1 MLKKNLLL
9 SISNEKPKSVVS
21 FGNFDSMTMSKHRTI
36 LSSQLQE
43 YREDNLSVFVEH
55 YDPAE
60 EKTIKWL
67 FWNK

>member
-1 MLKKNLLL
+1 M
-9 SISNEKPKSVVS
+9 VS

-36 LSSQLQE
+36 LSSQVQE
-43 YREDNLSVFVEH
+43 YWEDNLSVFVEH

-67 FWNK
+67 FLE